1 LAPLSGRITY
11 GAARHSL
18 PLPEFPVLTV
28 TDALPVPARLGR
40 VSARLAAL
48 TGWRR
53 LAAAALLGGLA
64 TLAVPPADLI
74 PVLLVAFPGL
84 IWLLDGVETK
94 KGAFALGWFF
104 GFGHH
109 LLGLYWI
116 SAALFT
122 DIERFWW
129 ALPLSAV
136 GLPILLAMFSGGAT
150 LTFHMLRRRG
160 FGIGLG
166 RPLLFAACWCLWE
179 WLRGHVFTGFPW
191 NLIGYGWVGV
201 LPMLQ
206 TVSLVGIYGLTL
218 VTVLVASLPA
228 ALPDRDTTPRLAW
241 AGVAAGLAL
250 LAVLGG
256 WGAWR
261 LAGAVDEP
269 VPGVRL
275 RLVQAA
281 IDQRLKWAPAERVQ
295 NFQNHLALSAAPPAD
310 PSAPPP
316 NVIIWPET
324 AVPFFVEEDARV
336 RQAMASVIPPGGLLI
351 TGAPRTTVGADGERR
366 YFNGMVAVDGSGAA
380 VADYDKFHLVPFGEY
395 MPLRQWLPVGAIAG
409 NGAEFSAGPGPRT
422 LDLEGRVAGLP
433 SFSPLICYESIFPG
447 AVVDTADRPHWLLNL
462 TNDAWYGRTAG
473 PHQHFAI
480 NQVRAVEEGLP
491 LVRVANTGI
500 SGVVDSYGRVQQ
512 LLGLGERGFI
522 DTTLPEA
529 PDGVTAYAR
538 MGDWIFGI
546 VLLGCFLTALA
557 SRYHR

>member
-1 LAPLSGRITY
+1 MATPALA
-11 GAARHSL
+11 AAGVSA
-18 PLPEFPVLTV
+18 LTV
-28 TDALPVPARLGR
+28 TDTLPVPARLGR
-40 VSARLAAL
+40 VSAWLSGL

-53 LAAAALLGGLA
+53 MAVAMGLGGLA
-64 TLAVPPADLI
+64 TLALPPAGLL

-94 KGAFALGWFF
+94 KGAFAVGWFF

-109 LLGLYWI
+109 LLGLYWV

-129 ALPLSAV
+129 ALPLSAA

-150 LTFHMLRRRG
+150 LTFHLLRRRG
-160 FGIGLG
+160 FGAGLA

-201 LPMLQ
+201 LPVLQ
-206 TVSLVGIYGLTL
+206 SVSLFGIYGLTL

-228 ALPDRDTTPRLAW
+228 ALPDRDTAPRRAW

-269 VPGVRL
+269 VPGLRL

-281 IDQRLKWAPAERVQ
+281 IDQRLKWAPGERVQ
-295 NFQNHLALSAAPPAD
+295 NFQSHLALSAAPPAD
-310 PSAPPP
+310 PATPPP
-316 NVIIWPET
+316 NVVIWPET
-324 AVPFFVEEDARV
+324 AVPFFIEDDARV
-336 RQAMASVIPPGGLLI
+336 RQAIASVTPSGGLLI
-351 TGAPRTTVGADGERR
+351 TGAPRTTIGADGERR
-366 YFNGMVAVDGSGAA
+366 YYNGMVAVDGSGAA
-380 VADYDKFHLVPFGEY
+380 VASYDKFHLVPFGEY

-422 LDLEGRVAGLP
+422 LDLAGNAAGLP
-433 SFSPLICYESIFPG
+433 PFSPLICYESIFPG
-447 AVVDTADRPHWLLNL
+447 AVVDAADRPQWLLNL

-522 DTTLPEA
+522 DTTLPKA
-529 PDGVTAYAR
+529 PPSVTAYAR

-546 VLLGCFLTALA
+546 GLLGCVLVALA
-557 SRYHR
+557 SRNHR

>member
-1 LAPLSGRITY
+1 M
-11 GAARHSL
+11 
-18 PLPEFPVLTV
+18 
-28 TDALPVPARLGR
+28 
-40 VSARLAAL
+40 RLAAL
-48 TGWRR
+48 SGWRR
-53 LAAAALLGGLA
+53 LAAAAALGGLA
-64 TLAVPPADLI
+64 TLALPPVDAL

-84 IWLLDGVETK
+84 IWLLEGARS
-94 KGAFALGWFF
+94 GRSAFAIGWFF

-122 DIERFWW
+122 DIGRFWW

-136 GLPILLAMFSGGAT
+136 GLPILLAMFSGAAT
-150 LTFHMLRRRG
+150 LTFHALRGRG
-160 FGIGLG
+160 AGGGLA

-179 WLRGHVFTGFPW
+179 WLRGHVLTGFPW

-201 LPMLQ
+201 LPVLQ
-206 TVSLVGIYGLTL
+206 TAALIGIYGLTL

-228 ALPDRDTTPRLAW
+228 ALPDPASTPRRAW
-241 AGVAAGLAL
+241 AGFAAGLAL
-250 LAVLGG
+250 LAALGG
-256 WGAWR
+256 WGTWR

-295 NFQNHLALSAAPPAD
+295 HFQSHLALSAAPPVD

-324 AVPFFVEEDARV
+324 AVPFFVEDDARV
-336 RQAMASVIPPGGLLI
+336 RQALASVIPSGGLLI
-351 TGAPRTTVGADGERR
+351 TGAPRTDLDTSGERH
-366 YFNGMVAVDGSGAA
+366 YYNSLIAVDGSGA
-380 VADYDKFHLVPFGEY
+380 VVGSFDKFHLVPFGEY
-395 MPLRQWLPVGAIAG
+395 MPLRRWVPVDAIAT
-409 NGAEFSAGPGPRT
+409 NGAEFSPGPGPRT
-422 LDLEGRVAGLP
+422 LHLGTDLPPL
-433 SFSPLICYESIFPG
+433 SPLICYEGIFPG
-447 AVVDTADRPHWLLNL
+447 AVIDGTDRPQWLLNL
-462 TNDAWYGRTAG
+462 TNDAWYGHTAG

-500 SGVVDSYGRVQQ
+500 SGVVDAYGRVQQ

-522 DTTLPEA
+522 DTTLPKA
-529 PDGVTAYAR
+529 PQGATPYAR
-538 MGDWIFGI
+538 IRDWMFGI
-546 VLLGCFLTALA
+546 LLIACFFGSLV

>member
-1 LAPLSGRITY
+1 M
-11 GAARHSL
+11 
-18 PLPEFPVLTV
+18 TV
-28 TDALPVPARLGR
+28 TETLPVPARLGR

-48 TGWRR
+48 TRWRR
-53 LAAAALLGGLA
+53 LAAAAALGGLA
-64 TLAVPPADLI
+64 TFALPPADALPLLLI
-74 PVLLVAFPGL
+74 AFPGL
-84 IWLLDGVETK
+84 IWLLDGIETG
-94 KGAFALGWFF
+94 KGAFAVGWFF

-122 DIERFWW
+122 DIGRFWW

-136 GLPILLAMFSGGAT
+136 GLPILLAMFTGGAT
-150 LTFHMLRRRG
+150 LTFHLIRRRG
-160 FGIGLG
+160 FGGGLA
-166 RPLLFAACWCLWE
+166 RPILFAACWCLWE

-201 LPMLQ
+201 LPVLQ
-206 TVSLVGIYGLTL
+206 TASLVGIYGLTL
-218 VTVLVASLPA
+218 VTVLVAALPA
-228 ALPDRDTTPRLAW
+228 ALPDPGTTPRRAW
-241 AGVAAGLAL
+241 AGIAAGMAL

-261 LAGAVDEP
+261 LASAVDEP
-269 VPGVRL
+269 VPGLRL

-281 IDQRLKWAPAERVQ
+281 IDQRLKWAPNERVQ
-295 NFQNHLALSAAPPAD
+295 NFQSHLALSAAPPAD
-310 PSAPPP
+310 PSALPP
-316 NVIIWPET
+316 NLVIWPET
-324 AVPFFVEEDARV
+324 AVPFFVEDDARV
-336 RQAMASVIPPGGLLI
+336 RQAMASVTPPGGLLI

-366 YFNGMVAVDGSGAA
+366 YYNGMVAVDGSGAV

-395 MPLRQWLPVGAIAG
+395 MPLRRWLPVGAIAG

-422 LDLEGRVAGLP
+422 LHLAGLP
-433 SFSPLICYESIFPG
+433 PVSPLICYESIFPG
-447 AVVDTADRPHWLLNL
+447 AVVDGTDRPKWLLNL

-500 SGVVDSYGRVQQ
+500 SGLVDAYGRVQQ

-522 DTTLPEA
+522 DTTLPKA
-529 PDGVTAYAR
+529 PDGATAYAR

-546 VLLGCFLTALA
+546 VLLGCFLMALA